1 MIEWDEMMDSS
12 SEEDLLE
19 LKHWLFKENIRLQSE
34 QRDLDEMK
42 SRFIKERDEFRKE
55 MDTLNHQMVIEHKR
69 LKDEQIFF
77 DKKMDILKNGFME
90 LEAEKQK
97 FNHEKLMFE
106 NNYLDAIGSEGE
118 CEILFSGVTSSLGLK
133 KRYKDLMKI
142 YHPDNLCGSEKVV
155 QLINREYDKK
165 RAEQ

>member
-1 MIEWDEMMDSS
+1 MIEWDEMMDST

-19 LKHWLFKENIRLQSE
+19 LKHWLFRENIRLQSE

-69 LKDEQIFF
+69 LKDEQLFF

-97 FNHEKLMFE
+97 FNREKLMFE
-106 NNYLDAIGSEGE
+106 NNYLDVSGSEGE

>member
-1 MIEWDEMMDSS
+1 MIEWDELMDST

-19 LKHWLFKENIRLQSE
+19 LKHWLFRENIRLQSE

-97 FNHEKLMFE
+97 FNREKLMFE

>member
-12 SEEDLLE
+12 SEEDLME
-19 LKHWLFKENIRLQSE
+19 LKHWLFQENIRLQSE
-34 QRDLDEMK
+34 QRELDEMK

-55 MDTLNHQMVIEHKR
+55 MDALNHKMVVEHKR
-69 LKDEQIFF
+69 LKDEQLFF

-90 LEAEKQK
+90 LDAEKKK
-97 FNHEKLMFE
+97 FQREKLMYE
-106 NNYLDAIGSEGE
+106 NNYLESSDEEGGD
-118 CEILFSGVTSSLGLK
+118 ILFSGVNNPLGLK

-155 QLINREYDKK
+155 QMINREYDKK

>member
-1 MIEWDEMMDSS
+1 MIEWDEMMDST

-19 LKHWLFKENIRLQSE
+19 LKHWLFRENIRLQSE

-97 FNHEKLMFE
+97 FNREKLMFE

-118 CEILFSGVTSSLGLK
+118 CEILYSGVTSSLGLK
-133 KRYKDLMKI
+133 KRYKDLKKI

>member
-19 LKHWLFKENIRLQSE
+19 LKHWLFRENIRLQSE

-77 DKKMDILKNGFME
+77 DKKMDIFKNGFME

-97 FNHEKLMFE
+97 FNREKLMFE
-106 NNYLDAIGSEGE
+106 NNYLDVMGSEGE

>member
-1 MIEWDEMMDSS
+1 MIEWDEMMDST

-19 LKHWLFKENIRLQSE
+19 LKHWLFRENIRLQSE

-97 FNHEKLMFE
+97 FNREKLMFE

-142 YHPDNLCGSEKVV
+142 YHPDNLCGSERVV

>member
-1 MIEWDEMMDSS
+1 
-12 SEEDLLE
+12 
-19 LKHWLFKENIRLQSE
+19 
-34 QRDLDEMK
+34 MK

-97 FNHEKLMFE
+97 FNREKLMFE
-106 NNYLDAIGSEGE
+106 NNYLDVMGSEGE

-142 YHPDNLCGSEKVV
+142 YHPDNLCGSERVV

>member
-1 MIEWDEMMDSS
+1 
-12 SEEDLLE
+12 
-19 LKHWLFKENIRLQSE
+19 
-34 QRDLDEMK
+34 MK

-97 FNHEKLMFE
+97 FNREKLMFE
-106 NNYLDAIGSEGE
+106 NNYLDVMGSEGE

-155 QLINREYDKK
+155 QLINREYDIK

>member
-19 LKHWLFKENIRLQSE
+19 LKHWLFRENIRLQSE

-97 FNHEKLMFE
+97 FNREKLMFE

-118 CEILFSGVTSSLGLK
+118 CDILFFWRHQFFGT
-133 KRYKDLMKI
+133 
-142 YHPDNLCGSEKVV
+142 
-155 QLINREYDKK
+155 
-165 RAEQ
+165 

>member
-1 MIEWDEMMDSS
+1 MIEWDEMMDST

-19 LKHWLFKENIRLQSE
+19 LKHWLFRENIRLQSE

-97 FNHEKLMFE
+97 FNREKLMFE

>member
-1 MIEWDEMMDSS
+1 MIEWDEVMNST

-19 LKHWLFKENIRLQSE
+19 LKHWLFRENIRLQSE
-34 QRDLDEMK
+34 QRDLEDMK
-42 SRFIKERDEFRKE
+42 SRLIKERDEFRKE

-69 LKDEQIFF
+69 LKDEQLFF
-77 DKKMDILKNGFME
+77 EKKMEILKNGFME
-90 LEAEKQK
+90 LDAEKQK
-97 FNHEKLMFE
+97 LNKERIMLE
-106 NNYLDAIGSEGE
+106 NNYMDGLGTETNV
-118 CEILFSGVTSSLGLK
+118 EILFSGVNNSLGLK

>member
-19 LKHWLFKENIRLQSE
+19 LKHWLFRENIRLQSE

-97 FNHEKLMFE
+97 FNREKLMFE

-118 CEILFSGVTSSLGLK
+118 CDILFSGVTSSLGLK

>member
-19 LKHWLFKENIRLQSE
+19 LKHCLFRENIRLQSE
-34 QRDLDEMK
+34 PRDLDEMK

-97 FNHEKLMFE
+97 FNREKLMFE

-118 CEILFSGVTSSLGLK
+118 CDILFFWRHQFFGT
-133 KRYKDLMKI
+133 
-142 YHPDNLCGSEKVV
+142 
-155 QLINREYDKK
+155 
-165 RAEQ
+165 

>member
-1 MIEWDEMMDSS
+1 MIEWDEMMDST

-19 LKHWLFKENIRLQSE
+19 LKHWLFRENIRLQSE

-69 LKDEQIFF
+69 LKEEQIFF

-97 FNHEKLMFE
+97 FNREKLMFE

>member
-1 MIEWDEMMDSS
+1 MIEWDEMMDST
-12 SEEDLLE
+12 SEDDLLE
-19 LKHWLFKENIRLQSE
+19 LKHWLFRENIRLQSE

-97 FNHEKLMFE
+97 FNREKLMFE

>member
-1 MIEWDEMMDSS
+1 MIEWDEVMNST

-19 LKHWLFKENIRLQSE
+19 LKHWLFRENIRLQSE
-34 QRDLDEMK
+34 QRDLEDMK
-42 SRFIKERDEFRKE
+42 SRLIKERDEFRKE

-69 LKDEQIFF
+69 LKDEQLFF
-77 DKKMDILKNGFME
+77 EKKMEILKNGFME
-90 LEAEKQK
+90 LDAEQQK
-97 FNHEKLMFE
+97 LNKERIMLE
-106 NNYLDAIGSEGE
+106 NNYMDGLGTETNV
-118 CEILFSGVTSSLGLK
+118 EILFSGVNNSLGLK

>member
-97 FNHEKLMFE
+97 FNREKLMFE

>member
-1 MIEWDEMMDSS
+1 MIEWNEMMDSS

-97 FNHEKLMFE
+97 FNREKLMFE